1 VRPAWIWDN
10 FNQSGIEAGWF
21 TQKNEA
27 SNHQSFTESGVK
39 TTLFHTFKV
48 DTSMMKSR
56 PEIRLYG
63 TWLKVLDNELDNFS
77 FEHEKDDQFTLGAQ
91 AEVWW

>member
-1 VRPAWIWDN
+1 
-10 FNQSGIEAGWF
+10 
-21 TQKNEA
+21 
-27 SNHQSFTESGVK
+27 
-39 TTLFHTFKV
+39 
-48 DTSMMKSR
+48 MKSR

-77 FEHEKDDQFTLGAQ
+77 FEHEKDDQLTLGAQ